1 MSLTEIKCE
10 NLSKS
15 YSGRTIFKDLSFNIS
30 SSQSLTVTGSNG
42 SGKSTLIKVIANLI
56 HSSKG
61 NIIVK
66 SDNMEVPRDKWFEKT
81 GLLSP
86 YLNLYDEL
94 TGFENLDFF
103 YRLKAKDRSY
113 SHDRIDHVL
122 HKVNLYE
129 KRNELL
135 KNYSSGMKQKLKLA
149 FAVLHEPEI
158 LLLDEPRSNLDKAGI
173 DMIYEV
179 SAEQKKKGILI
190 IATNDEDDKELCDS
204 ILSIED
210 YK

>member
-1 MSLTEIKCE
+1 
-10 NLSKS
+10 
-15 YSGRTIFKDLSFNIS
+15 
-30 SSQSLTVTGSNG
+30 
-42 SGKSTLIKVIANLI
+42 
-56 HSSKG
+56 
-61 NIIVK
+61 
-66 SDNMEVPRDKWFEKT
+66 
-81 GLLSP
+81 
-86 YLNLYDEL
+86 
-94 TGFENLDFF
+94 
-103 YRLKAKDRSY
+103 
-113 SHDRIDHVL
+113 
-122 HKVNLYE
+122 
-129 KRNELL
+129 
-135 KNYSSGMKQKLKLA
+135 MKQKLKLA